1 MNGLARWWKFN
12 LVGLIGFGLQMTVL
26 FLLRRVCGTHYL
38 LATAVALELTVVHN
52 FIWHLHYT
60 WRDRSA
66 SSKRMQFARFQL
78 SNGLVSLI
86 GNLLLVRVLVGVT
99 RLPLLAANAIAIL
112 CCAVANFYL
121 GDLWAFANKC
131 DGLAGEA
138 GSFGG
143 PTRT

>member
-1 MNGLARWWKFN
+1 MNALARWWKFN

-38 LATAVALELTVVHN
+38 LASAAALELTVVHN

-66 SSKRMQFARFQL
+66 SSQRMQFVRFQL
-78 SNGLVSLI
+78 SNGLVSLV
-86 GNLLLVRVLVGVT
+86 GNLLLVRVLVGAIHT
-99 RLPLLAANAIAIL
+99 PLLVANTIAVL

-121 GDLWAFANKC
+121 GGIWVFAHKC
-131 DGLAGEA
+131 DEKMEIQ
-138 GSFGG
+138 
-143 PTRT
+143 